1 MCCCVN
7 NTRQLL
13 KLEDTEFVDR
23 SKYYRTRRC
32 STTTTTSDTTQCC
45 YVLHTTE
52 QQQQKHGHE
61 QRSLQQQQQ
70 QPLSPACSSTRT
82 SFNSKYRRKYLY
94 LLILVLFHVC
104 SSSLARVTAY
114 NCTAAGGCQ
123 NNGSCKEG
131 QCICADGWQGPECQ
145 FCGGKV
151 RYVW

>member
-7 NTRQLL
+7 NTTQLL
-13 KLEDTEFVDR
+13 KLEDTELVDR
-23 SKYYRTRRC
+23 SKYYRTRRS

-61 QRSLQQQQQ
+61 QRSLQQQQ

>member
-7 NTRQLL
+7 NTTQLL
-13 KLEDTEFVDR
+13 KLEDTELADR

-61 QRSLQQQQQ
+61 QRSLQQQ
-70 QPLSPACSSTRT
+70 PLSPACSSTRT

-94 LLILVLFHVC
+94 LLMLVLFHVC

>member
-7 NTRQLL
+7 NTTQLL
-13 KLEDTEFVDR
+13 KLEDTELVDR

-61 QRSLQQQQQ
+61 QRSLQQQQ